1 MQSHGHWHCMLAAH
15 CPPDHI
21 SNMAIFPALF
31 CTLSGGTRRGRSV
44 ALHMVAVLTAGGA
57 CSQGDAQGQWSHLSG
72 AKYLL
77 VLQDTGAVPAL
88 PGWPGSFLLPEVA
101 LAFQNSCPP
110 WKTSRQD
117 IFTELEIS
125 LECPL
130 SNLCSLSIHCLQQS
144 PLMLA
149 VCDTTEGSSKGQL
162 SPDSAAL
169 PLEAFA
175 GVVRLSFPLSSQ
187 APETN
192 PSFGCLCCCY
202 GNIFS
207 PIVVIT
213 QWSLRTAG
221 EAVPGRCIK
230 GKMNYMS

>member
-1 MQSHGHWHCMLAAH
+1 
-15 CPPDHI
+15 
-21 SNMAIFPALF
+21 
-31 CTLSGGTRRGRSV
+31 
-44 ALHMVAVLTAGGA
+44 MV
-57 CSQGDAQGQWSHLSG
+57 
-72 AKYLL
+72 
-77 VLQDTGAVPAL
+77 
-88 PGWPGSFLLPEVA
+88 
-101 LAFQNSCPP
+101 
-110 WKTSRQD
+110 
-117 IFTELEIS
+117 
-125 LECPL
+125 
-130 SNLCSLSIHCLQQS
+130 
-144 PLMLA
+144 A

-162 SPDSAAL
+162 SPTPAL
-169 PLEAFA
+169 ALEAFA
-175 GVVRLSFPLSSQ
+175 AVARLSFPLCSP

>member
-1 MQSHGHWHCMLAAH
+1 MCGA
-15 CPPDHI
+15 
-21 SNMAIFPALF
+21 
-31 CTLSGGTRRGRSV
+31 
-44 ALHMVAVLTAGGA
+44 AVLTLSGA
-57 CSQGDAQGQWSHLSG
+57 CSQGDGQEQWSHLP
-72 AKYLL
+72 AIRYLL
-77 VLQDTGAVPAL
+77 VLHVTGAVPAL
-88 PGWPGSFLLPEVA
+88 PGWPASFLLWEVA
-101 LAFQNSCPP
+101 LAFQNSCLLQ
-110 WKTSRQD
+110 KTSGQD
-117 IFTELEIS
+117 VFTELEIS

-130 SNLCSLSIHCLQQS
+130 SNLCSLSLHCLQQS
-144 PLMLA
+144 PLMVA

-162 SPDSAAL
+162 SRDSTAL
-169 PLEAFA
+169 WLRR
-175 GVVRLSFPLSSQ
+175 RLLAWWGSASPSVSQ

-192 PSFGCLCCCY
+192 PSFGWLCCCY